1 MGYRKG
7 MKIGLNATCFNNRP
21 SGAKQRF
28 IGIYS
33 KLFPRMKN
41 DSFIVYEPVD
51 CSVREWFG
59 GYDNVSYVKTQLHS
73 ERKYQKYIRGLFYW
87 SKIYKAEQFNIFETF
102 NLPLIRGRSE
112 LALLTIHD
120 IRGVHLQ
127 DMWFKRMFHNMV
139 LKSSLKRADHV
150 ITVSNYMK
158 NEISNHFPNTSI
170 SVIYNGIDTKD
181 VYSATDT
188 EISGVISKFKLPSE
202 FILAVGHFEARKN
215 YSSLIK
221 ALEILHAS
229 DSKINFVIVGNDSGE
244 MNSIIKMSESLGL
257 KNYVKILSGITDIE
271 LKIIYKKAKLFVF
284 PSSYEGFGI
293 PVLEAMNAK
302 IPLVLSNIPVFREI
316 AGDQCPLYFNYSDS
330 KSIANNI
337 SNLINSSAN
346 ERQEM
351 INQGKKIVEDFDF
364 DIIAESLE
372 NLYKAVRL

>member
-1 MGYRKG
+1 M
-7 MKIGLNATCFNNRP
+7 
-21 SGAKQRF
+21 
-28 IGIYS
+28 
-33 KLFPRMKN
+33 
-41 DSFIVYEPVD
+41 
-51 CSVREWFG
+51 
-59 GYDNVSYVKTQLHS
+59 
-73 ERKYQKYIRGLFYW
+73 
-87 SKIYKAEQFNIFETF
+87 
-102 NLPLIRGRSE
+102 PLIRGRSE

-158 NEISNHFPNTSI
+158 NEISNHFPNVPI
-170 SVIYNGIDTKD
+170 SVIYNGINVKE
-181 VYSATDT
+181 VCSATDT

-351 INQGKKIVEDFDF
+351 INHGKKIVEDFDF

>member
-1 MGYRKG
+1 
-7 MKIGLNATCFNNRP
+7 
-21 SGAKQRF
+21 
-28 IGIYS
+28 
-33 KLFPRMKN
+33 
-41 DSFIVYEPVD
+41 
-51 CSVREWFG
+51 
-59 GYDNVSYVKTQLHS
+59 
-73 ERKYQKYIRGLFYW
+73 
-87 SKIYKAEQFNIFETF
+87 
-102 NLPLIRGRSE
+102 
-112 LALLTIHD
+112 
-120 IRGVHLQ
+120 
-127 DMWFKRMFHNMV
+127 
-139 LKSSLKRADHV
+139 
-150 ITVSNYMK
+150 MK

-293 PVLEAMNAK
+293 PILEAMYAK

>member
-1 MGYRKG
+1 

-33 KLFPRMKN
+33 KLFPRMK
-41 DSFIVYEPVD
+41 DDTFVVYEPID
-51 CSVREWFG
+51 CSIREWFDP
-59 GYDNVSYVKTQLHS
+59 YDNVMYIRTPLYS
-73 ERKYQKYIRGLFYW
+73 ESRYKKYIHGLFYW
-87 SKIYKAEQFNIFETF
+87 SKIYKAEHFDIFETF
-102 NLPLIRGRSE
+102 NLPLIRGRAE

-127 DMWFKRMFHNMV
+127 DMWVKRMFHNMV
-139 LKSSLKRADHV
+139 LRSSLKRADHI

-181 VYSATDT
+181 VCSATDT

-202 FILAVGHFEARKN
+202 FILSVGHFEPRKN
-215 YSSLIK
+215 YSSLIQ
-221 ALEILHAS
+221 ALKILHS
-229 DSKINFVIVGNDSGE
+229 LDSKENLVIVGNDSGE
-244 MNSIIKMSESLGL
+244 MSAIIKMSELLGI
-257 KNYVKILSGITDIE
+257 KNYVKILSGITDNE

-293 PVLEAMNAK
+293 PILEAMNAK

-316 AGDQCPLYFNYSDS
+316 AGDQYLYFDYSNS

-337 SNLINSSAN
+337 SELINSSSN
-346 ERQEM
+346 EHQRM
-351 INQGKKIVEDFDF
+351 ISQGVRIVEDFDF
-364 DIIAESLE
+364 EQIAESLE
-372 NLYKAVRL
+372 KQYREIFL

>member
-1 MGYRKG
+1 

-41 DSFIVYEPVD
+41 DIFVIYEPID
-51 CSVREWFG
+51 CSISKWFNH
-59 GYDNVSYVKTQLHS
+59 YDNVTYVKTPLHS
-73 ERKYQKYIRGLFYW
+73 ERRYQRHIRGLIFW
-87 SKIYKAEQFNIFETF
+87 PKAYRQNNFDIFETF
-102 NLPLIRGRSE
+102 NLPLVRGKDE

-120 IRGVHLQ
+120 IRGVHLM
-127 DMWFKRMFHNMV
+127 DMWIKRMFHNMV
-139 LKSSLKRADHV
+139 LRSSLKRADHV

-158 NEISNHFPNTSI
+158 NQISNHFPNTSI

-202 FILAVGHFEARKN
+202 FILSVGHFEPRKN
-215 YSSLIK
+215 YSSLIQ
-221 ALEILHAS
+221 ALKILHS
-229 DSKINFVIVGNDSGE
+229 LGSKENLVIVGNDSGE
-244 MNSIIKMSESLGL
+244 MSAIIKMSELLGIT
-257 KNYVKILSGITDIE
+257 NYVKILSGITDNE

-293 PVLEAMNAK
+293 PILEAMYAK

-316 AGDQCPLYFNYSDS
+316 ASDQCIYFDYSDP

-337 SNLINSSAN
+337 SKLNSSFN
-346 ERQEM
+346 VQQKM
-351 INQGKKIVEDFDF
+351 ISQGVRIVEDFDF
-364 DIIAESLE
+364 EKIANSLE
-372 NLYKAVRL
+372 KLYRKISL